1 MNSAFCCTMFE
12 DKRQESSDDEVNG
25 YRIRKDQIED
35 YRTKNQWEAAGFCVK
50 PNAQGRKMYATR
62 MAAMHE
68 GRVYTYYLPEQ
79 VLKREKND
87 ETKVCED

>member
-62 MAAMHE
+62 MICS
-68 GRVYTYYLPEQ
+68 P
-79 VLKREKND
+79 
-87 ETKVCED
+87 